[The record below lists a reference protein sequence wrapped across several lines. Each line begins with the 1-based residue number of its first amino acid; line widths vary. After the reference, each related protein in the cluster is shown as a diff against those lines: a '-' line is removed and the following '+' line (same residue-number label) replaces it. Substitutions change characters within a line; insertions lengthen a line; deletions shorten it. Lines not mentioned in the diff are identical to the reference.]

1 MADAAARL
9 YGPTQLGSSAA
20 TIYTSAAS
28 TTTIV
33 RHIIVCNTTA
43 NANAFYL
50 SIGADA
56 AGTRLF
62 HKYPVE
68 GTTNG
73 ISVFEWKGFMVLA
86 AAETIQMYAD
96 NASVLTASVFGVKVT

>member
-1 MADAAARL
+1 MADTAARL
-9 YGPTQLGSSAA
+9 YGPTALGTSAT

-33 RHIIVCNTTA
+33 RHIIVCNTTTA
-43 NANAFYL
+43 ASAFYL

-56 AGTRLF
+56 VGTRLF

-73 ISVFEWKGFMVLA
+73 ISFFEWKGFVVLA
-86 AAETIQMYAD
+86 AAETLQAFAD
-96 NASVLTASVFGVKVT
+96 DATTLTLTVNGIKIT

>member
-1 MADAAARL
+1 MADTASRL
-9 YGPTQLGSSAA
+9 YGPTALGTSAV

-33 RHIIVCNTTA
+33 RHIIVCNTTTA
-43 NANAFYL
+43 ASAFYL

-56 AGTRLF
+56 VGTRLF

-73 ISVFEWKGFMVLA
+73 ISFFEWKGFVVLA
-86 AAETIQMYAD
+86 AAEIIQAYAD
-96 NASVLTASVFGVKVT
+96 DASTCTMSVFGVKVT